1 MTNEKVLRASKIG
14 HPCDRNIWYSI
25 NGAEEIT
32 SVQSNRILELGK
44 LLEPTIINWLR
55 NDGWKVRRNPIDNSN
70 DGMALNIRIN
80 GGIISAHP
88 DCLISHDDGEMILA
102 DIKTMNDRAFR
113 SLKREGTLKAFSNY
127 ADQLTVYAEALFNSQ
142 IQINKLAIVALNKN
156 NCDGYIDVFDFQP
169 ERYIELQKRAE
180 YLFACNDAPD
190 KGDKFQ
196 DWCCGY
202 CGFNHICEF
211 AKKDTAVGDVNI
223 PTTNNQN
230 IFDAIELLKEAR
242 ELSKAGKELE
252 DEAKKVLDVEVR
264 QQNIK
269 SVRAGDIVLVLN
281 EITSARFDTAA
292 FKKLHPDMVNDFM
305 KTSTSVRYEIKNFQE
320 VA

>member
-1 MTNEKVLRASKIG
+1 MNDKVLRASKIG
-14 HPCDRNIWYSI
+14 HPCDRHIWYSI
-25 NGAEEIT
+25 NGAEEII
-32 SVQSNRILELGK
+32 SGQSERILELGR

-70 DGMALNIRIN
+70 DEMALNIRVN

-88 DCLISHDDGEMILA
+88 DCFISRKNGEMILA

-113 SLKREGTLKAFSNY
+113 ALKRDGTLKAFSNY
-127 ADQLTVYAEALFNSQ
+127 ADQLTVYGEALFNTP

-156 NCDGYIDVFDFQP
+156 NCAGYIDVFDFQP
-169 ERYIELQKRAE
+169 ERFIELQKRAE
-180 YLFACNDAPD
+180 YLFACDDAPD
-190 KGDKFQ
+190 KGIKFQ
-196 DWCCGY
+196 DWCCDY
-202 CGFNHICEF
+202 CGFKHICTL
-211 AKKDTAVGDVNI
+211 AKKDTAVGDASI
-223 PTTNNQN
+223 PATDNQN
-230 IFDAIELLKEAR
+230 ITDAIELLKEAR

-292 FKKLHPDMVNDFM
+292 FKKLHPDMVNEFM
-305 KTSTSVRYEIKNFQE
+305 KTSTSVRYEIKNLQE